1 MFKVLSF
8 DPQISLVGNISK
20 KYLTTYLWWCL
31 MEYFFNK
38 KSDKVNIQKSKLVK
52 SNMAILKMDYC
63 ANVEND
69 NLDYVWYEKI
79 FVTFLRDDKGKKTI
93 SLVKLLLFLTRFKSS
108 SLFKYPILH
117 TFFNHRENSQLLNR
131 KEYARQVLS
140 PVLSWHLQ
148 FPDLYSQL
156 FNSLSWQWKRSP

>member
-1 MFKVLSF
+1 MLNGVFFVIKKMIKS
-8 DPQISLVGNISK
+8 ISK
-20 KYLTTYLWWCL
+20 RVNLL
-31 MEYFFNK
+31 
-38 KSDKVNIQKSKLVK
+38 KVIRH
-52 SNMAILKMDYC
+52 ILKMDLY

-79 FVTFLRDDKGKKTI
+79 FVTFLRDDKCKKTI

-108 SLFKYPILH
+108 SLFKYPILN

-148 FPDLYSQL
+148 FPDLYPQL
-156 FNSLSWQWKRSP
+156 FNSLMTMEEVPLILASSSSCPSCAFGSCLPTCNV

>member
-1 MFKVLSF
+1 
-8 DPQISLVGNISK
+8 
-20 KYLTTYLWWCL
+20 

-140 PVLSWHLQ
+140 PVLS
-148 FPDLYSQL
+148 
-156 FNSLSWQWKRSP
+156 